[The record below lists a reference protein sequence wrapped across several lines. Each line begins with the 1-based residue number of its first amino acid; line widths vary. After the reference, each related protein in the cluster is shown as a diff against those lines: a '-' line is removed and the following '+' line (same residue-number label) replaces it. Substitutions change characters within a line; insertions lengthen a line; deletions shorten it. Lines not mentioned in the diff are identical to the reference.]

1 MFRLKNLW
9 HHREKGRQILS
20 ESFRK
25 NIRRDY
31 LLDAVDNG
39 KEGDFVSIA
48 LGGDKRF
55 KQAHIVKNFGKFDL
69 NKATASLV
77 LDKYDIPYVLMKNC
91 QGIGRLSAF
100 SSAGAAGYDQCA
112 AGND

>member
-77 LDKYDIPYVLMKNC
+77 LDKYDIPYVFNEKLPRNWPVVRIF
-91 QGIGRLSAF
+91 IGR
-100 SSAGAAGYDQCA
+100 GGWI
-112 AGND
+112 